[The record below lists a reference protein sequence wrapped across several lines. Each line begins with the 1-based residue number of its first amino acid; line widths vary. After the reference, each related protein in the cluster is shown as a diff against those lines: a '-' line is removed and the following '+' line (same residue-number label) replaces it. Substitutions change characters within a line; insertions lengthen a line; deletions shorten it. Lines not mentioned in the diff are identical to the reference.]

1 MDQLNIR
8 RDELMHAWYKQGQFD
23 QQAWIE
29 LLQDYLEQ
37 GRICA
42 GTAMLHRYNRIV
54 EQCAQKG

>member
-1 MDQLNIR
+1 MDQLSTR
-8 RDELMHAWYKQGQFD
+8 QDELLQAWYQQGQFD
-23 QQAWIE
+23 QRAWIE